1 MIQNRKNYVGSLTS
15 GALLGVET
23 RLLLPYLRLDLLEK
37 EWEILFEKENLLQK
51 KTVNTSMRYMRTIK
65 KRFAVLG
72 DHRNEFIEDLINS
85 DREEF
90 NQLILLLIIL
100 NSPIVADFMLN
111 IIKQHTRFIDEA
123 LSDNAWSEFIEDRL
137 SFVPDLAEYSESTL
151 KKIGATVINILTEVG
166 YFNNTKEKKLQ
177 TVYITDLLK
186 KWLRIL
192 NKEGLREVFECTM

>member
-1 MIQNRKNYVGSLTS
+1 MGSLTS

-72 DHRNEFIEDLINS
+72 DCRVEFIEDLINA

-90 NQLILLLIIL
+90 NQLLLLLIIL